1 MNDIE
6 MNKAFE
12 KDPPLNLP
20 GHEERKTIYAI
31 VHEDA
36 IHNAEIG
43 MHDYRMNKAFGKDP
57 KIKVSKEDEE
67 KLKKTVTGGTRNKC
81 TKQTTKKYNKRLSPP
96 YPANECKGMKKKG
109 NNGKFWVSTP
119 DKNKVYKWT
128 PMNSIKEKKTK
139 TNKKTTKTRKK
150 KGGYNFISNQQN
162 TNIEKVHC
170 SLTDQQQNDIQNI
183 FIEYTTKEHK
193 KYIDYLVLELIFRTY
208 DWDKSK
214 LPKGNITFD
223 YTELKQFLIDNDIYK
238 INTDQVIT
246 PTETPRLYDILK
258 AIEQHYPNIYKYYTP
273 LKNDSNKNIYNKC
286 NKLNQLRDQWENTK
300 KEMNTTYK
308 NDYKQHIFKKGVF
321 FDKTRY
327 ISFLIDKYCHDIY
340 PLQEGDYIPNEI
352 PEYCH

>member
-1 MNDIE
+1 MDK

-12 KDPPLNLP
+12 KDPPLDFN
-20 GHEERKTIYAI
+20 ETIIRYAI
-31 VHEDA
+31 ANEDF
-36 IHNAEIG
+36 INNTKRNE
-43 MHDYRMNKAFGKDP
+43 MNERNKMDEAFGNDR
-57 KIKVSKEDEE
+57 KIKLSKKDENN
-67 KLKKTVTGGTRNKC
+67 LKGGTRNKC

-162 TNIEKVHC
+162 TSNIEKVHC

-193 KYIDYLVLELIFRTY
+193 KYIDNLVLKLIFTTY

-246 PTETPRLYDILK
+246 PTETPRLYDMLE
-258 AIEQHYPNIYKYYTP
+258 AIKKHYLNIYEYYTP

-300 KEMNTTYK
+300 QEMNTTYK
-308 NDYKQHIFKKGVF
+308 NDYKQHTFKKGVF
-321 FDKTRY
+321 SNKTRY

-352 PEYCH
+352 PEFCH

>member
-1 MNDIE
+1 MDKMNE
-6 MNKAFE
+6 AFE
-12 KDPPLNLP
+12 KDPPLDVNKKA
-20 GHEERKTIYAI
+20 KTILTYAI
-31 VHEDA
+31 ANEDF
-36 IHNAEIG
+36 INNAKRNE
-43 MHDYRMNKAFGKDP
+43 MNERNEMDKAFENDS
-57 KIKVSKEDEE
+57 KIKLSKKDENN
-67 KLKKTVTGGTRNKC
+67 LKGGTRNKC

-162 TNIEKVHC
+162 TSNIEKVHC

-214 LPKGNITFD
+214 LPLPGGDIKFD
-223 YTELKQFLIDNDIYK
+223 YKELKQFLIDNDIYK

-308 NDYKQHIFKKGVF
+308 NDYKQHTFKKGVF
-321 FDKTRY
+321 SNKTRY

-352 PEYCH
+352 PEVCH

>member
-1 MNDIE
+1 MDK

-12 KDPPLNLP
+12 KDPPLDFN
-20 GHEERKTIYAI
+20 ETIIRYAI
-31 VHEDA
+31 ANEDF
-36 IHNAEIG
+36 INNAKRNE
-43 MHDYRMNKAFGKDP
+43 MNERNEMDKAFENDS
-57 KIKVSKEDEE
+57 KIKLSKKYENN
-67 KLKKTVTGGTRNKC
+67 LKGGTRNKC

-162 TNIEKVHC
+162 TSNIEKVHC

-183 FIEYTTKEHK
+183 FIEYTTKEDK
-193 KYIDYLVLELIFRTY
+193 DYIDNLVLKLIFTTY

-246 PTETPRLYDILK
+246 PTETPRLYDILE

-308 NDYKQHIFKKGVF
+308 NDYKQHTFKKGLF
-321 FDKTRY
+321 PNKTRY